1 MSGNEMI
8 EFVAAL
14 FMLGG
19 AIMAV
24 ISAIG
29 IIRFPDVYTR
39 SHAGT
44 KSSTLAV
51 LMTLLGAF
59 IYFASEQGF
68 YSVRLLLGIA
78 FVFLTAPVAGHLITR
93 AAYRA
98 SVKMADTTIE
108 DELKD
113 VIKEVQEETQEEK
126 KSIEEFKENTDEVNV
141 EKIDKNDSNAER
153 T

>member
-1 MSGNEMI
+1 MNIDATI
-8 EFVAAL
+8 EFIAAI
-14 FMLGG
+14 FMLAGS
-19 AIMAV
+19 IMAL

-29 IIRFPDVYTR
+29 IIRLPDVFTR

-51 LMTLLGAF
+51 LLTLVGAF
-59 IYFASEQGF
+59 IYFAANQGF

-98 SVKMADTTIE
+98 NVKMADTTVE
-108 DELKD
+108 DELKSVMD
-113 VIKEVQEETQEEK
+113 QVREEAEKERSETGEVIIEDEKGSDKEH
-126 KSIEEFKENTDEVNV
+126 
-141 EKIDKNDSNAER
+141 SN
-153 T
+153 